1 MSANVTKVWTW
12 WFPAAD
18 EAQTETAAVKEEE
31 KQRVSSSFP
40 SFISANTIDPA
51 GIHGVVG
58 GWRAEPDVMRGRAA
72 RSFTGLVGQRGSE
85 EGVFRMAPPFE
96 ANMEGRIGMGMR
108 TFGFAGHGLA

>member
-1 MSANVTKVWTW
+1 MNANVTKVWTW

-18 EAQTETAAVKEEE
+18 EVQNDQSAGKEEE

-40 SFISANTIDPA
+40 SFVSANSVDPV

-58 GWRAEPDVMRGRAA
+58 GWRVEPDVIRGRAS
-72 RSFTGLVGQRGSE
+72 RSFTGFVGQRGSE

-96 ANMEGRIGMGMR
+96 GNMEGRIGMGMR
-108 TFGFAGHGLA
+108 TFGFGGHGLA